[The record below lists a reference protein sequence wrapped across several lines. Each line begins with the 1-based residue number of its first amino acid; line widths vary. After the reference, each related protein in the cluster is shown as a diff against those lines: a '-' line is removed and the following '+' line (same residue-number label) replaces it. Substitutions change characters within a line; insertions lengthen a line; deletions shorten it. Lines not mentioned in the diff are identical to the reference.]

1 MADASVTFVSET
13 IQTENL
19 DKTTTDPPWSFSGDA
34 HHYKGAAIWGIWSQL
49 GTRNGGENAS
59 LP

>member
-34 HHYKGAAIWGIWSQL
+34 HHTPSGVKI
-49 GTRNGGENAS
+49 EK
-59 LP
+59 